1 MLRHSWAARVSVKAE
16 SVEKAMRCRAN
27 ASGAEARRDSLEQG
41 TQGELG
47 VHSEAPQVKYCA
59 FSTPLSFTRRL
70 KARVLRGLV

>member
-27 ASGAEARRDSLEQG
+27 VFSVEARHDGLEQG

-47 VHSEAPQVKYCA
+47 VLSEAPQVQYCIVA
-59 FSTPLSFTRRL
+59 
-70 KARVLRGLV
+70 ARSRVGW